1 MFEQGEDQ
9 RQEIQGW
16 KSYLKISV
24 KIHPKSRKIEVLQKD
39 TDHYEVW
46 VREAPDKGKAN
57 QAVVKALSEHLGVA
71 PSTITI
77 SSGHASRNKIIEIE
91 L

>member
-1 MFEQGEDQ
+1 
-9 RQEIQGW
+9 
-16 KSYLKISV
+16 LKISV
-24 KIHPKSRKIEVLQKD
+24 KTHPKSKKIEVLQKD

-57 QAVVKALSEHLGVA
+57 QAVIVALSGHLGV
-71 PSTITI
+71 PTSRITI

-91 L
+91 Q